1 MDAQAEV
8 SVTII
13 ITYGIGIL
21 KEFLARTR
29 THNDIIHIY
38 SYIATC

>member
-8 SVTII
+8 SVTIVM
-13 ITYGIGIL
+13 TYGIGIL

-29 THNDIIHIY
+29 THNT
-38 SYIATC
+38 YI

>member
-8 SVTII
+8 SVTIVM
-13 ITYGIGIL
+13 TYGIL

-29 THNDIIHIY
+29 THNKNILLY
-38 SYIATC
+38 SSTY